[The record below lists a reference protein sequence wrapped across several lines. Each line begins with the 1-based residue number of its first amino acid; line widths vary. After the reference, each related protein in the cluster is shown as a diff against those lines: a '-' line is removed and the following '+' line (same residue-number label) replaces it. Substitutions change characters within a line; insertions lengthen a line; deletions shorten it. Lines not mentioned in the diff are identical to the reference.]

1 MPVPALPQNHR
12 HADRSLAT
20 RALTLVC
27 GLVGWCTSGCLS
39 LPTLSNGEVPVA
51 VSRAETEPQPAAPEY
66 DRGIVD
72 PAAAKALR
80 SLLEQSAWQTD
91 LAWSVLGTERLG
103 PTRPWRYIFLPK
115 PPPDAAHTS
124 EFDGRPL
131 FEGTVEGLEESTLKN
146 LDALLLSWSRGSD
159 VVSWN
164 AAMLRARWQ
173 VQRKL
178 PLGDSELLRLQTI
191 AEGRIEP
198 VPGLMM
204 RSAAAEVWCRS
215 LCLLPGPWEQTL
227 MPAGQLL
234 ERAGLPD
241 EIRGAMWRILAE
253 KVPPDRLPGL
263 SRSLANRQNG
273 TLRRAAL
280 ETCILYACQHPGLPG
295 DHPDWPAA
303 LPELRRDPDP
313 VVRQLFARWA
323 SLGHPESN
331 FSWLREL
338 VRDVEPTVQTQAV
351 LDLRWVHAPAAR
363 ELLRELRRSES
374 ERTRATAVT
383 ASSAWGLSELL
394 EMQQDASA
402 AVRVAVA
409 KSLAQFPTADAQRW
423 LRDLLTDE
431 SLEVQATAVSA
442 VTDWPAELAI
452 PLLLDAVCNSALKT
466 RQMAAELLRSHFSPG
481 TNLPWEATFAER
493 ESAVRQLA
501 AAQGWRWQS
510 RMLSSTA
517 NAENPD
523 HHPSSERMAFI
534 VQSYL
539 EAAATASVSLDQ
551 WESMLKPGDL
561 PALEEQLVQL
571 PPADRKTIVQGLLP
585 RIAPLYAALQGLDS
599 REVHLR
605 RQAAKKLAEL
615 SVSHPL
621 SPFFLDQLLELMSS
635 EQDQLVWQACMTAVQ
650 RESHPSASRIA
661 LLALHSPWPDVRLL
675 GVRFFAE
682 HPHPEVALWLL
693 PLFRDPHRAVRLAAI
708 AATGHCHNVLAL
720 DGLSVGEQETSQ
732 PGLRTML
739 TDPDPEIQWTALEA
753 MLRLRDLAA
762 SDELL
767 RRTFDPRP
775 AVRERAVVI
784 MGAVGHTRF
793 VEPLLKMAWTEPDMH
808 VKRAIVSSLE
818 ALVPPERQPAYST
831 GLAGFP
837 SIDDKIHTWITW
849 WSSSSR
855 TPPLSLEAISFHE
868 QIFSKTTDKR

>member
-1 MPVPALPQNHR
+1 MPVPALPRNIR
-12 HADRSLAT
+12 HADRSVGSW
-20 RALTLVC
+20 ALTLAC
-27 GLVGWCTSGCLS
+27 GLIGWCAFGCVSLS
-39 LPTLSNGEVPVA
+39 TLPIGEVPVA
-51 VSRAETEPQPAAPEY
+51 ASRAESGPQPAAPEH
-66 DRGIVD
+66 DGGSVD

-80 SLLEQSAWQTD
+80 LLLEQSAWQTD
-91 LAWSVLGTERLG
+91 LAWSVLGTERVG

-115 PPPDAAHTS
+115 PPPDAAHTA
-124 EFDGRPL
+124 EFDGRTL
-131 FEGTVEGLEESTLKN
+131 FEGTVEGLEESTLN
-146 LDALLLSWSRGSD
+146 SLDALLDSWSRGSD
-159 VVSWN
+159 LVSLN
-164 AAMLRARWQ
+164 AALLRARWQ
-173 VQRKL
+173 VQRQL

-198 VPGLMM
+198 TPSLMT
-204 RSAAAEVWCRS
+204 RSAAAEVWCRG
-215 LCLLPGPWEQTL
+215 LCSQPGPWERTL
-227 MPAGQLL
+227 VPAGQLL

-241 EIRGAMWRILAE
+241 EIRGTLWRILAE

-280 ETCILYACQHPGLPG
+280 EACVLHACYHPGLPG
-295 DHPDWPAA
+295 DHPAWPAV

-323 SLGHPESN
+323 SLGHAESN

-351 LDLRWVHAPAAR
+351 LDLRWVQTPAAR

-374 ERTRATAVT
+374 DRIRATAVT
-383 ASSAWGLSELL
+383 ASSAWGLDELQG
-394 EMQQDASA
+394 MQHDASP

-409 KSLAQFPTADAQRW
+409 KSLSQFPTADAQRW
-423 LRDLLTDE
+423 LRDFVTDE

-442 VTDWPAELAI
+442 VTDWPAERAV
-452 PLLLDAVCNSALKT
+452 PVLLDAVCHGALKT

-481 TNLPWEATFAER
+481 TNLPWEASFAER
-493 ESAVRQLA
+493 ETAVRQLA
-501 AAQGWRWQS
+501 SARGWRWES
-510 RMLSSTA
+510 SVLSPTGEAKDADPPS
-517 NAENPD
+517 
-523 HHPSSERMAFI
+523 SSERIAFL

-539 EAAATASVSLDQ
+539 EAAAPASHSPDQ
-551 WESMLKPGDL
+551 WATMLKPGDL
-561 PALEEQLVQL
+561 PALEQILVQL
-571 PPADRKTIVQGLLP
+571 PPGDRKTIVEGLLP
-585 RIAPLYAALQGLDS
+585 RIAPLYAALQELGS

-615 SVSHPL
+615 SLSHPL
-621 SPFFLDQLLELMSS
+621 SPCFLDQLLDRMST

-650 RESHPSASRIA
+650 QESHPNAARIA

-682 HPHPEVALWLL
+682 HPHPDVALWLL
-693 PLFRDPHRAVRLAAI
+693 PLFRDPHRSVRLAAI

-720 DGLSVGEQETSQ
+720 EGLSAGEQGTGQ
-732 PGLRTML
+732 PGLRAML

-753 MLRLRDLAA
+753 MLRLRDQAA
-762 SDELL
+762 CDELL

-784 MGAVGHTRF
+784 IGAVGHPRF

-818 ALVPPERQPAYST
+818 ALVPPERQPAYAT

-849 WSSSSR
+849 WANSSR
-855 TPPLSLEAISFHE
+855 TPPLSPEATSFHE
-868 QIFSKTTDKR
+868 QILSETTDKR